1 MPRVLL
7 TGMSGAGKTTV
18 LDELRRRGHL
28 TVDTDYDGWELPDG
42 TWDEDRMAALLAAAP
57 DVVVSG
63 TVSNQGRFYD
73 RFEHVVLLSA
83 PVDVLLERVRRRTN
97 NPYGTTEGSRPRS
110 LSTRARSSRGC
121 GRAQPSS
128 WTADGPCRSWPTWSR
143 RWSAAD
149 GSTAPGALLLRRQR
163 EEHRRARG
171 VLRVARRA
179 ASWSAPAAGRRW
191 RRPGS
196 TSSRRARAR

>member
-1 MPRVLL
+1 MPRVLV

-18 LDELRRRGHL
+18 LDELRGRGHL

-42 TWDEDRMAALLAAAP
+42 TWDEERMVALLAAAP

-97 NPYGTTEGSRPRS
+97 NPYGASEEQRAEIAEYTRTVEPR
-110 LSTRARSSRGC
+110 LRA
-121 GRAQPSS
+121 
-128 WTADGPCRSWPTWSR
+128 
-143 RWSAAD
+143 
-149 GSTAPGALLLRRQR
+149 GATVQLD
-163 EEHRRARG
+163 
-171 VLRVARRA
+171 
-179 ASWSAPAAGRRW
+179 GRRPVSELADVLDGLV
-191 RRPGS
+191 RG
-196 TSSRRARAR
+196 